1 MFKFLSIVRKEYL
14 LLLRDKAGMIILFA
28 MPMVLIVIM
37 SLMQEVGWNAIVTEP
52 KVDVLIVNNDNDSI
66 GINMVKGLQKSG
78 FFNVI
83 DSLNHKLVTAES
95 ARAAVKKGDYLIGIV
110 IPKGVTKSMRSN
122 VRVAVAKTLA
132 GFGMFNPNLLNNIAM
147 KGADTITLYFDP
159 TIRKAFKNAVVSS
172 IKEYNYKSETGMVF
186 RSFNSEMSKQFP
198 AYKPADIEYKES
210 LQFKEIFPN
219 YKEKE
224 IIPTTVQ
231 HNVPAWAIFAMFFII
246 IPLTG
251 SMIKEREEGS
261 LARLMSMPVTYIE
274 LLLAKVT
281 VFFFVC
287 LVQAFLMIFSGI
299 YILPL
304 FGVPMLVIGNHIIA
318 LILMSVVT
326 ALAALGYGILVGTVA
341 TTHQQAAAFGAVSTI
356 ILAAIGGIWVPVYL
370 MPMVMRHVAV
380 ISPLNWGI
388 TGFYNIFLRQGDLYT
403 IMTPALKLLA
413 FFLTSVLF
421 TIIYRKFKS
430 PLNN

>member
-1 MFKFLSIVRKEYL
+1 
-14 LLLRDKAGMIILFA
+14 MIILFL

-37 SLMQEVGWNAIVTEP
+37 SLMQEVGWNAIATEP
-52 KVDVLIVNNDNDSI
+52 KVDVLIVNNDKDSI
-66 GINMVKGLQKSG
+66 GINMEKGLRNSG

-83 DSLNHKLVTAES
+83 DSVKYKPVTAES
-95 ARAAVKKGDYLIGIV
+95 ARAAVKKGDYLIAIV
-110 IPKGVTKSMRSN
+110 IPNGVTKSMRAN

-132 GFGMFNPNLLNNIAM
+132 GFGMFNPNLLNSIVM
-147 KGADTITLYFDP
+147 KGADTITLFFDP

-172 IKEYNYKSETGMVF
+172 IKEFNYRSETGMVF
-186 RSFNSEMSKQFP
+186 RSFNTEMAKQFP
-198 AYKPADIEYKES
+198 AYKPAEIEYKES
-210 LQFKEIFPN
+210 LQFREIFPN

-224 IIPTTVQ
+224 VIPTTVQ

-261 LARLMSMPVTYIE
+261 LARLMSMPVSYLE

-287 LVQAFLMIFSGI
+287 LVQAFLMIFSGV
-299 YILPL
+299 YIIPL
-304 FGVPMLVIGNHIIA
+304 FGIPMLVIGNHIVA
-318 LILMSVVT
+318 LALMSIVT
-326 ALAALGYGILVGTVA
+326 ALAALGYGLLVGTVA
-341 TTHQQAAAFGAVSTI
+341 TTHQQAAAFGAVSII

-370 MPMVMRHVAV
+370 MPNVMRNVAV

-388 TGFYNIFLRQGDLYT
+388 TGYYNIFLRQGGLIT
-403 IMTPALKLLA
+403 IVPSAIKLLA

-421 TIIYRKFKS
+421 AYLYRKIKS